1 MESCWE
7 GEKGNEM
14 HENTCVSKSLIA
26 DSLLCYHNLFLS
38 IEQSEDKN
46 RAFLNRKQSFISVLV
61 LRSVDVS
68 CDLYVE
74 QDLIHLM

>member
-46 RAFLNRKQSFISVLV
+46 RAIFK
-61 LRSVDVS
+61 
-68 CDLYVE
+68 
-74 QDLIHLM
+74 